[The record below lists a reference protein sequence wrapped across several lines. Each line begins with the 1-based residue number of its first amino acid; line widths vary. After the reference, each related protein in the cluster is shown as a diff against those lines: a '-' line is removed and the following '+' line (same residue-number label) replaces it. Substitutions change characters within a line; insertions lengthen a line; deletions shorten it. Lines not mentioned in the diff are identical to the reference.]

1 MVSGRVLSVFYRRS
15 TGLGCIGLMARIVL
29 LVMMGIVL
37 IICVANRSWLQAKA
51 VNAIYEDRP
60 KIHAGKYFEPGA
72 TAVEDGVRQEA
83 VLIDEKPYVR
93 VKSPPDE
100 WREKHKG
107 AKCKNRVCTAPATRE
122 SFTGGG
128 AIDIGSVL
136 AGLLL
141 LYFIWLLFN
150 GDDDYDDRYHP
161 RYDRRYH
168 RR

>member
-1 MVSGRVLSVFYRRS
+1 MLV
-15 TGLGCIGLMARIVL
+15 
-29 LVMMGIVL
+29 VMMGIVL
-37 IICVANRSWLQAKA
+37 IICLANRSWLQEKA

-72 TAVEDGVRQEA
+72 SAVEDGVLQTA
-83 VLIDEKPYVR
+83 VMIRDKPHVR
-93 VKSPPDE
+93 VKSPPEE
-100 WREKHKG
+100 WMDAHDD
-107 AKCKNRVCTAPATRE
+107 AKCKDKVCTAAATKKK
-122 SFTGGG
+122 FTGGG

-141 LYFIWLLFN
+141 CYFIWLLIN

-161 RYDRRYH
+161 RYDRRYY

>member
-1 MVSGRVLSVFYRRS
+1 MFYRRS
-15 TGLGCIGLMARIVL
+15 PGLGCFGLIARIIL

-51 VNAIYEDRP
+51 VNAIYENRP
-60 KIHAGKYFEPGA
+60 QIHAGKYFEPGA
-72 TAVEDGVRQEA
+72 TAVEDGVRQTA
-83 VLIDEKPYVR
+83 VLIKDKPYVR
-93 VKSPPDE
+93 VTSPPDE
-100 WREKHKG
+100 WREKHED
-107 AKCKNRVCTAPATRE
+107 AKCKGRVCTAPATHE

-141 LYFIWLLFN
+141 CYFIWLLIN
-150 GDDDYDDRYHP
+150 GDDDYDDRYDR
-161 RYDRRYH
+161 RYDRRYY

>member
-1 MVSGRVLSVFYRRS
+1 
-15 TGLGCIGLMARIVL
+15 LGCIGLIARIVL
-29 LVMMGIVL
+29 IVMMGIVL
-37 IICVANRSWLQAKA
+37 IICVANRSWLQEKA
-51 VNAIYEDRP
+51 VNAIYDDRP
-60 KIHAGKYFEPGA
+60 RIHAGKYFEPGA
-72 TAVEDGVRQEA
+72 TAVEDGVEQTA
-83 VLIDEKPYVR
+83 VMIDDKPHVR

-100 WREKHKG
+100 WLDEHRG
-107 AKCKNRVCTAPATRE
+107 AECKNHVCTAPATRE

-141 LYFIWLLFN
+141 CYFVWLLIN

-161 RYDRRYH
+161 RYDRRYY